1 MKMELE
7 EDPTVIISILAVL
20 FDKIHNVPMNN
31 RWGQPSRGYIASNGK
46 EVVDFVNGSSIEWM
60 SSSWV
65 ELLPQQEPYYQR
77 KYLKAM
83 KTRCKNLLKSKGSIY
98 AIKFFIEFL
107 IKEDETDMT
116 IAEACETFR
125 EEQKNGPEIV
135 FEGIEDEIPFSLLFL
150 APILSYVSYLDLIQI
165 T

>member
-1 MKMELE
+1 
-7 EDPTVIISILAVL
+7 
-20 FDKIHNVPMNN
+20 
-31 RWGQPSRGYIASNGK
+31 
-46 EVVDFVNGSSIEWM
+46 
-60 SSSWV
+60 
-65 ELLPQQEPYYQR
+65 
-77 KYLKAM
+77 M
-83 KTRCKNLLKSKGSIY
+83 KTRCRNLLKSKGSIY

-135 FEGIEDEIPFSLLFL
+135 FEGIDDEIPFSLLFL
-150 APILSYVSYLDLIQI
+150 APILSYASYLDLIQI